1 MRKLL
6 VILGLVLSGCTSTNL
21 SKLDNKSTISGASDL
36 IETYQL
42 VCKEYKSTNT
52 EFYSC
57 GSGFSNDLDLS
68 KSKAILQAKINIA
81 DVLGSTLLKNE
92 KESVSETSKEGLN
105 KKYDSNVSS
114 QIFETTLN
122 KYQIVWDRSFFDNGK
137 FRSFVI
143 IKYVQL

>member
-6 VILGLVLSGCTSTNL
+6 VISGLVLSGCTSTNL

>member
-92 KESVSETSKEGLN
+92 RESVSETSKEGLN